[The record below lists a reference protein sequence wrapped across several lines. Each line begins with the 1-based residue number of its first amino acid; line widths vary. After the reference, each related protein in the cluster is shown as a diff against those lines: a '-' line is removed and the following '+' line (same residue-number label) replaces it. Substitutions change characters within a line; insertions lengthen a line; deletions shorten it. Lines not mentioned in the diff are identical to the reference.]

1 MAISKNS
8 FMIDDVLKIVKERK
22 KIRKQN
28 PDMKKDLGG
37 KRNGKECR

>member
-28 PDMKKDLGG
+28 ANMKKDLGG
-37 KRNGKECR
+37 KENGKKRR

>member
-28 PDMKKDLGG
+28 ADMKKDLGG
-37 KRNGKECR
+37 KENGKKRR

>member
-28 PDMKKDLGG
+28 ADMKKDLGG
-37 KRNGKECR
+37 NKNGKKRR